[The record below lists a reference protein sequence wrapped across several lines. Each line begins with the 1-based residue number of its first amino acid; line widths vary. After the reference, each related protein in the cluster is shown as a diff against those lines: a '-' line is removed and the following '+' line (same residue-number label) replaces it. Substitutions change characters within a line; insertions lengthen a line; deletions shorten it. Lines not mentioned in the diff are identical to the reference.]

1 MNVKEKLS
9 IAWRWFKKAV
19 LIFLIASMV
28 SVIIFRFVPIP
39 LTPLMLIRA
48 ISQVIDGKDIV
59 VKKDWEE
66 ISNISKALPLAVIAA
81 EDQLFLSH
89 HGFDF
94 QSIEKAWESNGKKR
108 KIRGASTIS
117 QQVAKNVFLWPG
129 RSYVRKAF
137 EAYFT
142 VLIELFWSKER
153 IMEVYLN
160 VAEMGDGVYG
170 MEAAS
175 LKYFKKSSIK
185 ITSGQAALLAAVL
198 PNPRRWSP
206 AAPTPYI
213 RKRQA
218 WILRNM
224 NNLGK
229 VEL

>member
-19 LIFLIASMV
+19 LIFLIASVV
-28 SVIIFRFVPIP
+28 SVVIFRFVPIP

-66 ISNISKALPLAVIAA
+66 ISNISESLPLAVIAA